1 MTVRALVT
9 GGARSGKS
17 GFAESMVREMGGE
30 SVLYVATAEIPGE
43 DGELRRRIE
52 EHRRRRPS
60 GWRTVEISYS
70 ANGASLA
77 DVPEFARGVE
87 AALLD
92 SLTLWVSGRMFA
104 GADDEEIL
112 DELDGF
118 LAAGIYAPVVV
129 VTDEVGLGLVPES
142 AEGRR
147 FRDLL
152 GLVNQRAAAAADE
165 VHLCV
170 SGVPLRVK

>member
-1 MTVRALVT
+1 MRALVT

-17 GFAESMVREMGGE
+17 GFAESVVRGLGGE
-30 SVLYVATAEIPGE
+30 SVLYVATAETPEE

-52 EHRRRRPS
+52 DHRQRRPS
-60 GWRTVEISYS
+60 GWLTFEVSYS
-70 ANGASLA
+70 GNGPSLA
-77 DVPEFARGVE
+77 DVPDSVRGVG
-87 AALLD
+87 AVILD

-104 GADDEEIL
+104 GAEDREIL
-112 DELDGF
+112 DELDEF
-118 LAAGIYAPVVV
+118 LAAGISAPIVV

-152 GLVNQRAAAAADE
+152 GLANQRAAAAAGE

-170 SGVPLRVK
+170 AGVPLRVK